1 MHIFKTLQVL
11 IDDILLVDIFE
22 DVGTDYC
29 VKIGIHEVEDKIDI
43 TVVFSANDILQ
54 SNDVLVTRKLLQEN
68 NLAERSLSI
77 SSILE
82 GIEIFLERYNFFC
95 PFIDGLP
102 DNTVGSLS

>member
-82 GIEIFLERYNFFC
+82 GIEIFLERYNFFLVKC
-95 PFIDGLP
+95 
-102 DNTVGSLS
+102 

>member
-54 SNDVLVTRKLLQEN
+54 SNDVLVTRKLL
-68 NLAERSLSI
+68 
-77 SSILE
+77 
-82 GIEIFLERYNFFC
+82 
-95 PFIDGLP
+95 
-102 DNTVGSLS
+102 